1 MVWILVCACLV
12 FLMQLGFAMVETGV
26 VRAKNTINVAM
37 KNLVDTV
44 FGVAFFWLIGFGL
57 MFGSGGNSFFGMA
70 DFAIEGKNLEQATL
84 FFFQAM
90 FAATAV
96 TIVSGAVAERIK
108 FNAYIVVS
116 IVVTSLIYPVF
127 GHWAWSNEGW
137 LKALGFKDFAG
148 STVVHSM
155 GAWIGL
161 AGTLVLGPRLGKFK
175 NNTIKYFAPS
185 NHNFV
190 VFGVFILFVAW
201 FGFNAGS
208 LLKFD
213 AAAAS
218 ILLNTVLAGVFGGL
232 GGWAIS
238 LFHKEKVNVEM
249 LSFSIIAGLV
259 GVTAGCDVFDARTS
273 AFIGFSS
280 ALIMHIFD
288 HILLKKFHVD
298 DPLSV
303 VGVHGFAG
311 VWGTLAVGFFA
322 AIPQNMTRLD
332 FVFVQILG
340 VVVAFVFAFSLGL
353 LLFFAL
359 SKIKLLRVSPKHEVT
374 GLNVSEHNEK
384 LPWVDTIES
393 IVKIMKSGHFAS
405 KVYVEKHTEIGL
417 VATFFNHL
425 LVILKD
431 KQLELTA
438 VNKKLKTKAET
449 DPLTKIL
456 NRTAFMEQ
464 IKDKNPFEDKIA
476 IIIVDIDHFK
486 HVNDNYGHSVGDS
499 VLVELS
505 ALISNNIREDDI
517 FARWGGEEFLLAINT
532 DDKYVA
538 YKIAEGLRADIEA
551 HLFSTVKNITASFGI
566 SAPESSLDDFKKL
579 FDNADKALYRAKEL
593 GRNRVSFW

>member
-1 MVWILVCACLV
+1 
-12 FLMQLGFAMVETGV
+12 MQLGFAMVETGV

-44 FGVAFFWLIGFGL
+44 FGIIFFWLIGYGL

-70 DFAIEGKNLEQATL
+70 DFMIDGKNLEQATL

-108 FNAYIVVS
+108 FNAYIIVS

-127 GHWAWSNEGW
+127 GHWAWSDDGW
-137 LKALGFKDFAG
+137 LKALGFADFAG

-161 AGTLVLGPRLGKFK
+161 AGALVLGPRIGKFR
-175 NNTIKYFAPS
+175 NNEIKSFAPS

-190 VFGVFILFVAW
+190 VFGVFVLFVAW

-213 AAAAS
+213 IAAAG
-218 ILLNTVLAGVFGGL
+218 ILLNTVLAGVFGGF

-238 LFHKEKVNVEM
+238 LFYKEKVDVEI

-259 GVTAGCDVFDARTS
+259 GITAGCDRFDAQTS

-280 ALIMHIFD
+280 AVVMHFFD
-288 HILLKKFHVD
+288 QILLKKFYVD

-303 VGVHGFAG
+303 VSIHGFAG
-311 VWGTLAVGFFA
+311 VWGTVAVGLFA
-322 AIPQNMTRLD
+322 TLPENMSRGD
-332 FVFVQILG
+332 FIFVQVLG

-353 LLFFAL
+353 TLFYTL
-359 SKIKLLRVSPKHEVT
+359 SKIKLLRVSKKHEVT
-374 GLNVSEHNEK
+374 GLNVSEHNAK

-393 IVKIMKSGHFAS
+393 IVKIMKSGHFTS
-405 KVYVEKHTEIGL
+405 KIHVEKHTEIGL
-417 VATFFNHL
+417 VATFFNYL
-425 LVILKD
+425 LVILKE
-431 KQLELTA
+431 KQMELTA
-438 VNKKLKTKAET
+438 ANIKLKRKAEI

-456 NRTAFMEQ
+456 NRNAFMEQ
-464 IKDKNPFEDKIA
+464 IKDKNPFQDKISV
-476 IIIVDIDHFK
+476 ILVDIDHFK
-486 HVNDNYGHSVGDS
+486 LVNDNYGHSVGDS

-505 ALISNNIREDDI
+505 ALISNNIREEDV

-532 DDKYVA
+532 NDKYVA
-538 YKIAEGLRADIEA
+538 YKIAEGLRVDIET
-551 HLFSTVKNITASFGI
+551 HYFSTVKKITASFGV
-566 SAPESSLDDFKKL
+566 SSPQAKSDDFRQL